1 MEEIYK
7 EGKTAQ
13 DKVTKKSVSYNSK
26 TRGRNQEE
34 SKVVEPEEKYTNLKS
49 LFWVDYREKR
59 DKGMEWI
66 AVFVRTESK
75 VYFSVLRLKSNHTS
89 ELQITVL

>member
-49 LFWVDYREKR
+49 LF
-59 DKGMEWI
+59 
-66 AVFVRTESK
+66 
-75 VYFSVLRLKSNHTS
+75 
-89 ELQITVL
+89 

>member
-1 MEEIYK
+1 
-7 EGKTAQ
+7 
-13 DKVTKKSVSYNSK
+13 
-26 TRGRNQEE
+26 
-34 SKVVEPEEKYTNLKS
+34 
-49 LFWVDYREKR
+49 
-59 DKGMEWI
+59 MEWI